1 MSYGLHLPD
10 FVKVWINGT
19 ERTSYVVSYE
29 RTSSLCQRADTF
41 TISFTKELPRPDP
54 YDEVEIKEL
63 YEGSSAYV
71 IKGYFVSINEDYANS
86 TFECIGQ
93 DKSLLLDDYFI
104 YYKID
109 ATGQTVDYWIAHI
122 ASLVG
127 LSVKFDSYST
137 ATIGESDA
145 PTPMGMQTAGDAL
158 NQLER
163 AGAYYIKYDGDI
175 DKLRVFRYRVE
186 RPSISLSN
194 DKTTTISRTRSTEK
208 TRNVV
213 KVFGGWK
220 YNIFTGR
227 ASVAKGTA
235 RVNLSEMLVDK
246 TTVIANPL
254 IKRDS
259 ICRLVASRILAITGN
274 VDDVFIVD
282 THGFYPNI
290 KVGKYARI
298 NVSASSMSFDGDT
311 QITGITA
318 QIDKSGAITSFK
330 VGDKCPRV
338 SIVPPPDVVFAAG
351 TGAGALISL
360 DAGDTFEPFFE
371 GLSGPAMNSWSIA
384 ANKYNQ
390 LMLLTQDGLYKRTS
404 IELGTSWSKVTTLDS
419 INLVSYES
427 ATSVT
432 ASGMT
437 KLKVEKAGG
446 IYNNFHILGYQ
457 GPPVIPSGIQNRYW
471 TVSTRDFGITWS
483 SMPLYLPS
491 YSGIMPPELTT
502 PAGVVTS
509 TFLTS
514 MGASSGVSYNV
525 VGYDIEGDY
534 TNNIT
539 VLVAGAALDMAPP
552 SGALTGTIHWGG
564 FAKLGFP
571 YTNQRTFQAGVL
583 DTTDVGGY
591 NAVYLT
597 NSTAGAEMLATC
609 SIPANREIAYHL
621 GYKQTGIM
629 YLMREAAA
637 SGYLDPERL
646 PLIATWGGGS
656 DTYRTST
663 LLVDYKSLRNDYT
676 VKLAIPS
683 IYVNGNSAPG
693 GCYMYSDLRNESGS
707 FVLISI
713 RFITDDIRYPGSG
726 IISNNVVSA
735 TIGGTYHGYS
745 GLYSFAK
752 HRSTETD
759 KWRGIRNNSIPGP
772 SRCFPTAVTELSS
785 GSNTGTLA
793 VLINGNGQYIGGE
806 YSASEPETN
815 YEHKRDIDEKKNIG
829 LYIIKFDFDS
839 ETITSITCNNWFLDY
854 IPDLLKGT
862 PQAYAIRSDRI
873 IIDIPDETSLWVVDD
888 SFNMIG
894 AVQRPVAEKSCRV
907 YPQRDVPYYG
917 NDVLIYATDQLPDN
931 TDPPSSGVAVYSTLG
946 RSSFFTPPPTS
957 GIVKFRGHPE
967 HGYFGMVQYPNDG
980 RLYKA
985 ERAAPTTF
993 YPAGFGF
1000 PLDMPTGGDPNFSYD
1015 TWDFRTVSGGAW
1027 MNN

>member
-10 FVKVWINGT
+10 FVEVWINGT
-19 ERTSYVVSYE
+19 ERTPYVTSYE

-41 TISFTKELPRPDP
+41 TISFTKDLPRPDP
-54 YDEVEIKEL
+54 YAAVEIKEL

-71 IKGYFVSINEDYANS
+71 IKGYLISINEDFQKS
-86 TFECIGQ
+86 TFDCVGQ
-93 DKSLLLDDYFI
+93 DKSILLDDFFI
-104 YYKID
+104 YYKLD
-109 ATGQTVDYWIAHI
+109 ATGQTVDYWITHI

-127 LSVKFDSYST
+127 LSVKFDSYTS
-137 ATIGESDA
+137 ATIGEPDA
-145 PTPMGMQTAGDAL
+145 PTPMGMQTAGDSL

-175 DKLRVFRYRVE
+175 DKLRVFRYKIE
-186 RPSISLSN
+186 RPTVSLSS
-194 DKTTTISRTRSTEK
+194 DKTINITRAISTEK

-213 KVFGGWK
+213 KVYGGWK
-220 YNIFTGR
+220 YNIFTGKTTP
-227 ASVAKGTA
+227 AFGLA
-235 RVNLSEMLVDK
+235 RTNLPEMIVDK

-259 ICRLVASRILAITGN
+259 VCRLIASRILAITGHI
-274 VDDVFIVD
+274 DDVFVVD
-282 THGFYPNI
+282 THGFYPNV
-290 KVGKYARI
+290 KVGQYAHI
-298 NVSASSMSFDGDT
+298 NVSASNMSFNGDT
-311 QITGITA
+311 QITGITT
-318 QIDKSGAITSFK
+318 QIDKGGAVTSFK

-338 SIVPPPDVVFAAG
+338 TIVPPPDVVFAAG

-371 GLSGPAMNSWSIA
+371 GLSGTTQMNSWSIA

-390 LMLLTQDGLYKRTS
+390 LMLLTQAGLYKRTS
-404 IELGTSWSKVTTLDS
+404 IELGSAWSKVTTLDS

-437 KLKVEKAGG
+437 KLKVEKSGG
-446 IYNNFHILGYQ
+446 IYNNFYILGYQ

-471 TVSTRDFGITWS
+471 TVSTKDFGVTWS

-491 YSGIMPPELTT
+491 YSGVMPPELTT

-509 TFLTS
+509 TFLA
-514 MGASSGVSYNV
+514 GIGSGVSYNV
-525 VGYDIEGDY
+525 IGYDIEGDY

-539 VLVAGAALDMAPP
+539 VLVAGAAIDMAPP
-552 SGALTGTIHWGG
+552 SGVLTGTIHWGG
-564 FAKLGFP
+564 FAKLGYP
-571 YTNQRTFQAGVL
+571 YTSQRTFQAGVL
-583 DTTDVGGY
+583 DTTKVGGY

-597 NSTAGAEMLATC
+597 NSTDGAEMLATC

-621 GYKQTGIM
+621 GYKNNGTM

-646 PLIATWGGGS
+646 PLIASWGGAT

-663 LLVDYKSLRNDYT
+663 LLVDYKSLKNDYT

-693 GCYMYSDLRNESGS
+693 GCFKYPDLRNESGS
-707 FVLISI
+707 FVTII
-713 RFITDDIRYPGSG
+713 VRFITDDIRYPGSG
-726 IISNNVVSA
+726 IISNNVVSSV
-735 TIGGTYHGYS
+735 IGSQGHGYP
-745 GLYSFAK
+745 GLYGFAEHPTTK
-752 HRSTETD
+752 TD
-759 KWRGIRNNSIPGP
+759 KWRGIRNDSIPGP
-772 SRCFPTAVTELSS
+772 SRCFPTAVTESSS
-785 GSNTGTLA
+785 GGNTGTLA
-793 VLINGNGQYIGGE
+793 VLINGNGQFIGGE
-806 YSASEPETN
+806 YSATEPETL
-815 YEHKRDIDEKKNIG
+815 YEHRRDIDEKKNIG

-839 ETITSITCNNWFLDY
+839 ETITSIACNNWFLEY
-854 IPDLLKGT
+854 APDLSKGC

-873 IIDIPDETSLWVVDD
+873 IIDIPEETSLWVVDD
-888 SFNMIG
+888 GFNMIG

-917 NDVLIYATDQLPDN
+917 NDVLMYATDQLPDN
-931 TDPPSSGVAVYSTLG
+931 TDPPSSGVCAYSTLA
-946 RSSFFTPPPTS
+946 RSNFFTPPPTS

-967 HGYFGMVQYPNDG
+967 YGYFGMVQYPNDG
-980 RLYKA
+980 KLYKA
-985 ERAAPTTF
+985 ERATPIEF
-993 YPAGFGF
+993 YPAGYGL
-1000 PLDMPTGGDPNFSYD
+1000 PLDMPVGGDPNFSYD
-1015 TWDFRTVSGGAW
+1015 TWDFRTASGGAW